1 MKQIL
6 AIFDFCE
13 TIVDRQSI
21 SPFLE
26 LARKANSAYRSPSSY
41 KQRLLRKGARIL
53 YKALLSGDSALLKKH
68 RLSPNASL
76 VLGSHSA
83 DLELSSRADEHLFPS
98 SRADE
103 VGVAI
108 HKGAKVDS
116 RKKYST
122 SAECVDCHAAATAA
136 SRNDSKNSPCEKVD
150 SSDTPIFASAKT
162 MDCHALPS
170 GKARND
176 RNLSGLAQ
184 DSRIFN
190 KNAQNVET
198 PQAAG
203 FAIFNKN
210 ATTLSDS
217 AKDSRIFESQA
228 QNVFCSQ
235 AAGGRICD
243 EKAGLCSG
251 EQGDKT
257 RGLSTPRAT
266 NSLLYRAKPT
276 PKPKKLN
283 LLHKALIIPTYP
295 ELAGLPLSTALS
307 LAHSYA
313 LSLRTHINQKVL
325 DRLLWHKAQGHTI
338 VVVSGGLGIYIRPFM
353 QQFGIDTILA
363 VELESTFDKQGQE
376 ILSGNRS
383 GLHTMQER
391 KLYALDDRLDL
402 AQYDLPNSYAYSDCP
417 SDVPLLS
424 LVGKPCVVQGS
435 QETRWARI
443 LGYPILVP

>member
-41 KQRLLRKGARIL
+41 KQRLLRKGARII
-53 YKALLSGDSALLKKH
+53 YKA
-68 RLSPNASL
+68 
-76 VLGSHSA
+76 LGSHSA
-83 DLELSSRADEHLFPS
+83 DLESS

-108 HKGAKVDS
+108 HKGAKADS
-116 RKKYST
+116 ST
-122 SAECVDCHAAATAA
+122 KMDRHAAATAA

-150 SSDTPIFASAKT
+150 SSDTPIFATAKT
-162 MDCHALPS
+162 MDCRALPS
-170 GKARND
+170 GKTRND
-176 RNLSGLAQ
+176 RN
-184 DSRIFN
+184 
-190 KNAQNVET
+190 
-198 PQAAG
+198 
-203 FAIFNKN
+203 
-210 ATTLSDS
+210 LSDS

-243 EKAGLCSG
+243 EKAGSCSG

-266 NSLLYRAKPT
+266 NSLLYRAKQAKRCERELAGFFRKPT

-338 VVVSGGLGIYIRPFM
+338 VVVIWGLGIYIRPFM

-402 AQYDLPNSYAYSDCP
+402 ARYDLPNSYAYSDCP

-424 LVGKPCVVQGS
+424 SGQALRGAG
-435 QETRWARI
+435 
-443 LGYPILVP
+443 

>member
-41 KQRLLRKGARIL
+41 KQRLLRKGARII
-53 YKALLSGDSALLKKH
+53 YKA
-68 RLSPNASL
+68 
-76 VLGSHSA
+76 LGSHSA
-83 DLELSSRADEHLFPS
+83 DLESSSRADEHLFPS

-103 VGVAI
+103 IGVAI
-108 HKGAKVDS
+108 HKSAQADS
-116 RKKYST
+116 ST
-122 SAECVDCHAAATAA
+122 KMDCHAAATAA
-136 SRNDSKNSPCEKVD
+136 SRND
-150 SSDTPIFASAKT
+150 
-162 MDCHALPS
+162 
-170 GKARND
+170 
-176 RNLSGLAQ
+176 RNLSEL
-184 DSRIFN
+184 
-190 KNAQNVET
+190 
-198 PQAAG
+198 
-203 FAIFNKN
+203 
-210 ATTLSDS
+210 
-217 AKDSRIFESQA
+217 AKDSRI
-228 QNVFCSQ
+228 
-235 AAGGRICD
+235 CD
-243 EKAGLCSG
+243 EKLGLFKDS
-251 EQGDKT
+251 QGRALGVRNRRESAEIAD
-257 RGLSTPRAT
+257 LSRKAEST
-266 NSLLYRAKPT
+266 N
-276 PKPKKLN
+276 KLRSY
-283 LLHKALIIPTYP
+283 LHPPTYP
-295 ELAGLPLSTALS
+295 ELSGLPLSTALS

-391 KLYALDDRLDL
+391 KLYALDDHLDL

>member
-1 MKQIL
+1 MKKIL

-41 KQRLLRKGARIL
+41 KQRLLRKGARII
-53 YKALLSGDSALLKKH
+53 YKA
-68 RLSPNASL
+68 
-76 VLGSHSA
+76 LGSHSA
-83 DLELSSRADEHLFPS
+83 DLESSSRADEHLFPS

-108 HKGAKVDS
+108 HKGAKADS
-116 RKKYST
+116 ST
-122 SAECVDCHAAATAA
+122 KMDCHAAATAA

-162 MDCHALPS
+162 MDCRALPS
-170 GKARND
+170 GKTRND
-176 RNLSGLAQ
+176 RN
-184 DSRIFN
+184 
-190 KNAQNVET
+190 
-198 PQAAG
+198 
-203 FAIFNKN
+203 
-210 ATTLSDS
+210 LSDS

-402 AQYDLPNSYAYSDCP
+402 ARYDLPNSYAYSDCP

>member
-1 MKQIL
+1 MKKIL

-41 KQRLLRKGARIL
+41 KQRLLRKGARII

-68 RLSPNASL
+68 RLSPTASL

-83 DLELSSRADEHLFPS
+83 DLESSSRADEHLFPS

-108 HKGAKVDS
+108 HKGAKADS
-116 RKKYST
+116 GTKM
-122 SAECVDCHAAATAA
+122 DCHAAATAA
-136 SRNDSKNSPCEKVD
+136 SRND
-150 SSDTPIFASAKT
+150 
-162 MDCHALPS
+162 
-170 GKARND
+170 
-176 RNLSGLAQ
+176 RNLSEPAK

-190 KNAQNVET
+190 KNAQNVKT

-203 FAIFNKN
+203 FAEAGFFSK
-210 ATTLSDS
+210 S
-217 AKDSRIFESQA
+217 A
-228 QNVFCSQ
+228 
-235 AAGGRICD
+235 
-243 EKAGLCSG
+243 
-251 EQGDKT
+251 
-257 RGLSTPRAT
+257 
-266 NSLLYRAKPT
+266 AKPT
-276 PKPKKLN
+276 PKPSDSDSKILELESGLCKASAEIRLGRLSHKRAEAIADSSPKAESLQAKL
-283 LLHKALIIPTYP
+283 ARIVTPPTYP

-402 AQYDLPNSYAYSDCP
+402 ARYDLPNSYAYSDCP

-443 LGYPILVP
+443 LEYPILVP

>member
-1 MKQIL
+1 MKKIL

-41 KQRLLRKGARIL
+41 KQRLLRKGARII
-53 YKALLSGDSALLKKH
+53 YKA
-68 RLSPNASL
+68 
-76 VLGSHSA
+76 LGSHSA
-83 DLELSSRADEHLFPS
+83 DLESSSRADEHLFPS

-108 HKGAKVDS
+108 HKGAKADS
-116 RKKYST
+116 ST
-122 SAECVDCHAAATAA
+122 KMDCHAAATAA

-162 MDCHALPS
+162 MDCRALPS
-170 GKARND
+170 GKTRND
-176 RNLSGLAQ
+176 RNLS
-184 DSRIFN
+184 
-190 KNAQNVET
+190 E
-198 PQAAG
+198 P
-203 FAIFNKN
+203 
-210 ATTLSDS
+210 
-217 AKDSRIFESQA
+217 AKDSRI
-228 QNVFCSQ
+228 
-235 AAGGRICD
+235 CD
-243 EKAGLCSG
+243 EKCGLQGQSQRSYLSGNDCS
-251 EQGDKT
+251 DCPPLPH
-257 RGLSTPRAT
+257 LSRKAEST
-266 NSLLYRAKPT
+266 N
-276 PKPKKLN
+276 KLRSY
-283 LLHKALIIPTYP
+283 LIPPTYP